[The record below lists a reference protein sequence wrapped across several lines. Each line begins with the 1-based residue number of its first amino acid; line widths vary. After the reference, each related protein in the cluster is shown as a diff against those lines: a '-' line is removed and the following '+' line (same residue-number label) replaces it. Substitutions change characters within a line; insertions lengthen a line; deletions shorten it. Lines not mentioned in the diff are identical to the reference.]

1 MKILNAN
8 QFKEMLVSAANNL
21 SNYKQE
27 VDALNVFP
35 VPDGDT
41 GTNMTLTITSGVKAI
56 SEKEYAK
63 VSDVAKDFSR
73 GLLMGARG
81 NSGVILSQIFR
92 GLSNG
97 LKDFENVDAQ
107 EFCYALLDARDVAYK
122 AVMKPVEGTILTV
135 VRETSEALST
145 QVSVDDDFES
155 ALEKAMVE
163 AEKSLENT
171 PNLLPVLKEAGVVDS
186 GGFGLVR
193 VFEGMLYYIK
203 GNPIE
208 IGSSQEVFD
217 SAGVDVEHSEFG
229 YCTEYILQLDEDK
242 AKKNNFKEET
252 LKLALSKIGD
262 SIVVVNDED
271 LVKVHV
277 HTLVPGRALDLGQK
291 YGEFLTLK
299 IENMQEQHQEIIGQG
314 VKEESKEPKEM
325 ALIAVCAGTGIAD
338 LFRDH
343 GCDYVIEGGQTMNP
357 STEDFANAIN
367 ELNAKNVII
376 LPNNSNIIMAAE
388 QTVDLFDDINIK
400 VVPTKTIPQ
409 GLSSSLMYSDQNTL
423 EDNFDDMIDIIDEV
437 KTGEITYAVRKT
449 TMNGV
454 DINEGDYIAITSK
467 EIVKATT
474 DRFECLK
481 ALLEKTVDEDN
492 EILTVLVGASEDV
505 SEEELEQV
513 KDYIEEEYPEIDA
526 DFVRG
531 NQPVYS
537 YIIGVE

>member
-1 MKILNAN
+1 MKILNSN
-8 QFKEMLVSAANNL
+8 QFKEMLISAANNL

-27 VDALNVFP
+27 IDALNVFP

-41 GTNMTLTITSGVKAI
+41 GTNMTLTISSGVKAI
-56 SEKEYAK
+56 SEKEYTK
-63 VSDVAKDFSR
+63 ISEVAKDFSR

-145 QVSVDDDFES
+145 QVSVDDDFVT

-193 VFEGMLYYIK
+193 VFEGMLAYVN
-203 GNPIE
+203 GSPID
-208 IGSSQEVFD
+208 ILSKQEVFD

-229 YCTEYILQLDEDK
+229 YCTEYILQLDEAK

-277 HTLVPGRALDLGQK
+277 HTLVPGRALDLGQL

-299 IENMQEQHQEIIGQG
+299 IENMQEQHQEIIGHSAE
-314 VKEESKEPKEM
+314 VEKAPKEM
-325 ALIAVCAGTGIAD
+325 AMIAVCAGSGIAD
-338 LFRDH
+338 LFREQ

-367 ELNAKNVII
+367 ELKAKNVII

-388 QTVDLFDDINIK
+388 QTVALFDDVNIK

-409 GLSSSLMYSDQNTL
+409 GLSSSLMYSDQNSL
-423 EDNFDDMIDIIDEV
+423 EENFEDMIDIIDEV
-437 KTGEITYAVRKT
+437 KTGEVTYAVRKT

-454 DINEGDYIAITSK
+454 DINEGDYIAITGK

-474 DRFECLK
+474 DRFECVK
-481 ALLEKTVDEDN
+481 ALLETTVDEDN
-492 EILTVLVGASEDV
+492 EILTVLVGTTEDV
-505 SEEELEQV
+505 SDEELAQF
-513 KDYIEEEYPEIDA
+513 EEYVEAEYPELDA
-526 DFVRG
+526 DFIRG

>member
-8 QFKEMLVSAANNL
+8 QYKEMLISAANNL

-41 GTNMTLTITSGVKAI
+41 GTNMTLSITSGVKAI
-56 SEKEYAK
+56 QEKDYQN

-97 LKDFENVDAQ
+97 LKDLETVDAQ

-135 VRETSEALST
+135 IRETSETLST
-145 QVSVDDDFES
+145 IVTADDDFITALTKTMIES
-155 ALEKAMVE
+155 
-163 AEKSLENT
+163 EKSLENT

-193 VFEGMLYYIK
+193 VFEGMLFYVSGK
-203 GNPIE
+203 PTE
-208 IGSSQEVFD
+208 KVESTEVFD
-217 SAGVDVEHSEFG
+217 SAGVDLEHSEFG
-229 YCTEYILQLDEDK
+229 YCTEYILKLDDGK
-242 AKKNNFKEET
+242 AKKNHFTEEK

-271 LVKVHV
+271 IVKVHV
-277 HTLVPGRALDLGQK
+277 HTLVPGVALNQGQK

-299 IENMQEQHQEIIGQG
+299 IENMQEQHQEIINT
-314 VKEESKEPKEM
+314 ESKPKEKLEM
-325 ALIAVCAGTGIAD
+325 AMIAVCAGDGIAE
-338 LFRDH
+338 LFKKQ
-343 GCDYVIEGGQTMNP
+343 GCNYVIEGGQTMNP

-388 QTVDLFDDINIK
+388 QTAALFDDVNVK
-400 VVPTKTIPQ
+400 VIPTKTIPQ
-409 GLSSSLMYSDQNTL
+409 GLSSSLMYSDQNNL
-423 EDNFDDMIDIIDEV
+423 EENFEDMESIISEV
-437 KTGEITYAVRKT
+437 KTGEITYAVRNT

-454 DINEGDYIAITSK
+454 DISEGDYIAITSK

-474 DRFECLK
+474 NRFDCLK
-481 ALLEKTVDEDN
+481 ALLEKIIDEDN
-492 EILTVLVGASEDV
+492 EILTVIVGSLEDV
-505 SEEELEQV
+505 SENELTKV
-513 KDYIEEEYPEIDA
+513 KKHIDKEYPDLDVEY
-526 DFVRG
+526 VRG

-537 YIIGVE
+537 FIIGVE